1 VAQWLKCLLQRHGN
15 ALGSSVRAVT
25 EELFVDSGIERQNGE
40 ASWVLDEVF
49 FFGLSESRC
58 RSSCC
63 SPCSGA

>member
-1 VAQWLKCLLQRHGN
+1 
-15 ALGSSVRAVT
+15 LGSSVRAVT